1 MKTLLFSLLDPIAIS
16 MLIALVVAY
25 FYLWYLILKD
35 IITSNFNPPS
45 PKFVWLFVVFVFG
58 IFGGFIY
65 VLIGKQTK
73 YYE

>member
-1 MKTLLFSLLDPIAIS
+1 M
-16 MLIALVVAY
+16 
-25 FYLWYLILKD
+25 
-35 IITSNFNPPS
+35 TSNFNPPS